1 VTIKGSN
8 FDWRTCAGQSIAPT
22 RIDIR
27 KTILEYTEKD
37 LDRVVTLNLKGTF
50 YFFQAFGRLVIEQG
64 AGSII
69 ACSSVRAVTID
80 PGLAVYGSTKA
91 AIGLLVWLC
100 VGGWPLWRPR
110 QCDCAEHRR
119 DGADRHPPALRRAHR
134 VQSME

>member
-80 PGLAVYGSTKA
+80 PGLAVMVA
-91 AIGLLVWLC
+91 
-100 VGGWPLWRPR
+100 
-110 QCDCAEHRR
+110 RR
-119 DGADRHPPALRRAHR
+119 RRSASWSRALRRRLAALASA
-134 VQSME
+134 SMRLRRASSRRR